1 MHCSYKFNDDSMSIV
16 ETSEEGK
23 DIVAQ
28 ATNGNGQ
35 KLESWISVEDK
46 TISELFCCTE
56 VDKCKVVATI
66 YAIDTNYAWYYFGCA
81 LCQTRT
87 FKVLEEDVDPSIIT
101 QPLFW
106 CEKCKTN
113 VKNVKPRY
121 KLYVKVKDD
130 TAEAKF
136 VLLDWIAWPVI
147 GIKAEKVLNGS
158 LDEIEDPELLPD
170 CITDLVGKTYKF
182 GVSIEKGSEIF
193 TVLKVWSVYNTSMVD
208 SQSETM
214 SGKGTLSISGSEVSQ
229 LTYSDESSVKM
240 ATPSKRSGEEIIE
253 VPDTTSATKL
263 RPVKSI
269 KIEKD

>member
-1 MHCSYKFNDDSMSIV
+1 MESHREEAQFGVVVCLIRFAKIGAFRGKLQISNGYDSSQLVFNPNIKETEELKAAYKFNDDSMSIV

-56 VDKCKVVATI
+56 VD
-66 YAIDTNYAWYYFGCA
+66 
-81 LCQTRT
+81 
-87 FKVLEEDVDPSIIT
+87 
-101 QPLFW
+101 
-106 CEKCKTN
+106 
-113 VKNVKPRY
+113 
-121 KLYVKVKDD
+121 
-130 TAEAKF
+130 
-136 VLLDWIAWPVI
+136 
-147 GIKAEKVLNGS
+147 
-158 LDEIEDPELLPD
+158 IEDPELLPD